1 MRTYA
6 TVSGLLTDTE
16 ETLKQ
21 ICVEA
26 TMFDESK
33 IYYSDDPA
41 LRVIGARQTLAGWR
55 SKGCGPDYL
64 KIGSRVAYCGSDLNA
79 WIESRKVRTTAAA

>member
-55 SKGCGPDYL
+55 SKGIGPDYI
-64 KIGSRVAYCGSDLNA
+64 KIGSRVAYAGEALNKWLA
-79 WIESRKVRTTAAA
+79 ARTVRTGAA